1 MLDKYKI
8 GQPIAYN
15 ILINAINNNR
25 ISHAYLFDSNGNS
38 DVNDIVLSFVK
49 MILCKDFSSSLE
61 IKNICDRID
70 SGNYLDIIFLEPDG
84 MWIKKEQLIN
94 LQSEFSKKSIEGS
107 KKIYIIKEADKMN
120 LQTANSILK
129 FLEEPV
135 DDIIAIL
142 ITDNINLILP
152 TILSRCQIIKLNKKV
167 YTNCLSANVFDFI
180 LNNNFSL
187 EDKNKIIDCCID
199 FVMNIEK
206 NGIDTLIYTK
216 KLWHN
221 FFKDRNYN
229 IIAIEIIINF
239 YYDVIK
245 YKSDLNIS
253 FFSDKIKFI
262 EEVANKNSF
271 VSIASKIEILDNI
284 KNGLKSNLNINLLID
299 KMIIDMCGDNL

>member
-152 TILSRCQIIKLNKKV
+152 TIFSRCQIIKLNKKV

-180 LNNNFSL
+180 LNNDFSL